1 MSASAAR
8 DADPFAEGGV
18 SEPTRVETWL
28 LKESNAARS
37 VVLSCD
43 IEKDCLEQRNTKSI
57 RKKKNNVLILRGM
70 EELWN
75 TGME

>member
-1 MSASAAR
+1 M
-8 DADPFAEGGV
+8 
-18 SEPTRVETWL
+18 
-28 LKESNAARS
+28 
-37 VVLSCD
+37 LSCD